1 VIFKWIALPVYSLVK
16 THSWGNSAV
25 EAAPI
30 PPGNSRPA
38 QPCLKSGEASPEAER
53 RVAACEFSPAI
64 KGRSACLVPRAPARG
79 SICSSYSVN

>member
-1 VIFKWIALPVYSLVK
+1 MDCTACVLFSKDPFLGKFRGRGGSD
-16 THSWGNSAV
+16 S
-25 EAAPI
+25 
-30 PPGNSRPA
+30 PGNSRPA

-79 SICSSYSVN
+79 SICSSYSVND